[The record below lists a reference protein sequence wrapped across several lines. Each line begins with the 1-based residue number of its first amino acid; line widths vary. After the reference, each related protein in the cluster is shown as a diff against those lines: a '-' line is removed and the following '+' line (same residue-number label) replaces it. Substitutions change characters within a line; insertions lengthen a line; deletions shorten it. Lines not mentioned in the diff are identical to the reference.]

1 MLHSMG
7 VGQRKLVPFW
17 VLALALTC
25 SQHTGKIQSVQLF
38 QAIWRD
44 IFLLPCPGLRWA
56 VSFRVLSGSW
66 QAKSICEWVL
76 LCSPCPR
83 PDNFKWSLT

>member
-44 IFLLPCPGLRWA
+44 IFLPPCPGLRWA
-56 VSFRVLSGSW
+56 VSFRVLSGKLKVSVSGSCY
-66 QAKSICEWVL
+66 AAL
-76 LCSPCPR
+76 AR
-83 PDNFKWSLT
+83 ALTTSNGL